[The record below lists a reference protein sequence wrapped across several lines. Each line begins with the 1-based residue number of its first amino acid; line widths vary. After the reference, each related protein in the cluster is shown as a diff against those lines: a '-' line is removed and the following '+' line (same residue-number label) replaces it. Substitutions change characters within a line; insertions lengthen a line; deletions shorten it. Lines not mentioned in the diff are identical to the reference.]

1 MHRVNRVRNAPNNMQ
16 SPLRCGKPRSDGPVA
31 YESMFSPLYRGIMLM
46 KLDGIFSP
54 TILENVT
61 ATEFL
66 VCFVMKR
73 TK

>member
-1 MHRVNRVRNAPNNMQ
+1 
-16 SPLRCGKPRSDGPVA
+16 
-31 YESMFSPLYRGIMLM
+31 M

-66 VCFVMKR
+66 VCFVMKKEIKIEELQS
-73 TK
+73 TES